1 MLGIIFTIAVWAVF
15 ITVYIRHKRKVREF
29 TKLNH
34 NVLNVKNNDGYSLP
48 DNQGLDKFLNEQNER
63 ISSPAYDYLACNI
76 NFDSRKH

>member
-15 ITVYIRHKRKVREF
+15 ITVYVRHKRKVREF
-29 TKLNH
+29 TKLNP
-34 NVLNVKNNDGYSLP
+34 NVLNVKNNDAYSP
-48 DNQGLDKFLNEQNER
+48 PNNQSLDKFLNEQNER